1 MLQASLLSTL
11 TRLLCFE
18 HQFRWD
24 VDLPYTIKLATCY
37 DLFLMRHGRRT
48 LHTPS
53 GPFSQTRASSQK
65 TTPHHLSATNN
76 NHTWHSPPQQLYRTS
91 KIRWVGPTGWGVTNR
106 LLTISHIVCSP
117 ALPHGHIPRSLS
129 RVSKW
134 TNGHV
139 TVHVPGIHGKGERF
153 VFPGPNILPNTI
165 STPNPRRR
173 ETRCWLATCGSCYLY
188 LHLLSLQLLFYF
200 GFLVHECVYSSV

>member
-1 MLQASLLSTL
+1 MDAGRYIHRQAHSLKRVRVLKKRRHITCQLQTTITLDTLLPNSSIVL
-11 TRLLCFE
+11 ARL
-18 HQFRWD
+18 D
-24 VDLPYTIKLATCY
+24 
-37 DLFLMRHGRRT
+37 G
-48 LHTPS
+48 
-53 GPFSQTRASSQK
+53 
-65 TTPHHLSATNN
+65 
-76 NHTWHSPPQQLYRTS
+76 
-91 KIRWVGPTGWGVTNR
+91 VGPTGGGVTNR